1 MIQNMDHFNM
11 TVSDL
16 DRSVEFYQRAFG
28 FEIDRRFET
37 ESPAI
42 AQLSRFDRLHMKMAI
57 LTLGTTRIG
66 LLQYLNPRSTTGVR
80 LKMNDVGGNI
90 LVFNTDDVR
99 AEYHRLFEMGVEFK
113 TEPLT
118 DPQAGIV
125 AAQGLDPD
133 GVTFEIV
140 ERV

>member
-1 MIQNMDHFNM
+1 MILDMDHFNL

-16 DRSVEFYQRAFG
+16 DRSVDFYERAFG
-28 FEIDRRFET
+28 FEVDRRFET
-37 ESPAI
+37 ESPTI
-42 AQLSRFDRLHMKMAI
+42 AQLSRFDRLNMKMAI
-57 LTLGTTRIG
+57 LTKGTTRMG
-66 LLQYLNPRSTTGVR
+66 LLQYLTPLAATDVR
-80 LKMNDVGGNI
+80 LGMNDVGASI

-99 AEYHRLFEMGVEFK
+99 KDYERLSEMGVEFK
-113 TEPLT
+113 TAPMA